1 MNAKMKRTPALTM
14 QTDRHR
20 MLHQM
25 PGLGLVMDVRNRNEP
40 CFISLV
46 TTNSSMFLVRNGAMQ
61 VEAAGASLVARQGEF
76 ILLQSGVPVKVTHL
90 PASNGVHEA
99 SGLLWDRK
107 MIAEAA
113 PTASANFQAPF
124 MLLGERGEEFRNS
137 FTSACRSLREADKLP
152 SPIVAHRLRELLMW
166 LSLESVYFRPAENL
180 TLTSRLRELLTAAPG
195 DAWPEKKAAQ
205 ALGQSQST
213 LRRHLAV
220 EATSFREV
228 LVETRMLH
236 ALRLLHSTDESIGNI
251 ALGAGYACQSRF
263 TMRFRERFGFHPST
277 VRGHKRGRSAAQAA
291 SGE

>member
-1 MNAKMKRTPALTM
+1 MTM

-20 MLHQM
+20 MLHQV
-25 PGLGLVMDVRNRNEP
+25 PGLGLIMDVRSRNEL

-46 TTNSSMFLVRNGAMQ
+46 TTESSMFLVRNGAMR
-61 VEAAGASLVARQGEF
+61 VEAAGATLVAEEGEF
-76 ILLQSGVPVKVTHL
+76 LLLQSGVPIKVTHS
-90 PASNGVHEA
+90 PASDGVHEA
-99 SGLLWDRK
+99 TGLLWDRE

-113 PTASANFQAPF
+113 PGTAAACLQAPF

-137 FTSACRSLREADKLP
+137 FTSACRSLRDAESLP
-152 SPIVAHRLRELLMW
+152 PSISAHRLRELLMW
-166 LSLESVYFRPAENL
+166 LSLESVYFRPAENH

-205 ALGQSQST
+205 ALGRSQST
-213 LRRHLAV
+213 LRRHLAA

-251 ALGAGYACQSRF
+251 ARDSGYACQSRF
-263 TMRFRERFGFHPST
+263 TLRFRERFGLHPST
-277 VRGHKRGRSAAQAA
+277 VRGHKREGNIAQNAF
-291 SGE
+291 GEQFG